1 MQPDVDQMPT
11 SSATSSPTRRLTAQ
25 EAAVALGI
33 TVEAIRGRIK
43 RGTLR
48 STKAEDGTILVYLD
62 DHDQTNGQPRQAAN
76 QTQPFGDQTQP
87 DHDRPEPDA
96 DQSPQVPDQSELI
109 RVLHDQLES
118 EREANRENRR
128 IIAILASRVPEL
140 EAAPEPPE
148 GPQRPSEHQGSDAA
162 HQEDE
167 HPEKPSW
174 WRRFFGFEA

>member
-1 MQPDVDQMPT
+1 MQPDADQIDQMQT
-11 SSATSSPTRRLTAQ
+11 SSATSPPTRRLTAQ
-25 EAAVALGI
+25 EAALTLGI

-48 STKAEDGTILVYLD
+48 STKAEDGTIFVYLD
-62 DHDQTNGQPRQAAN
+62 DHDQT
-76 QTQPFGDQTQP
+76 QP
-87 DHDRPEPDA
+87 DHDWPEPDA
-96 DQSPQVPDQSELI
+96 DQSQPVPDQSELI

-148 GPQRPSEHQGSDAA
+148 GPQRPLEHQGTGAA

>member
-11 SSATSSPTRRLTAQ
+11 SSATSPPTRRLTAQ

-48 STKAEDGTILVYLD
+48 STKAEDGTIFVYLD
-62 DHDQTNGQPRQAAN
+62 DHDQTNGRPRQAAN
-76 QTQPFGDQTQP
+76 ETQP

-96 DQSPQVPDQSELI
+96 DQLQPVPDQSELI

-148 GPQRPSEHQGSDAA
+148 GPQRPSEHQGSGAA

>member
-62 DHDQTNGQPRQAAN
+62 DH
-76 QTQPFGDQTQP
+76 DQTQP